1 MLWLWM
7 ENESE
12 GKGQK
17 WGETTQE
24 AVAVTDVN
32 SDSNTKEEAV
42 GRETADKER
51 GPETHMR

>member
-17 WGETTQE
+17 WGETTEE
-24 AVAVTDVN
+24 AVAETDVN
-32 SDSNTKEEAV
+32 NDGSTKEEAV

-51 GPETHMR
+51 RPEIHMR